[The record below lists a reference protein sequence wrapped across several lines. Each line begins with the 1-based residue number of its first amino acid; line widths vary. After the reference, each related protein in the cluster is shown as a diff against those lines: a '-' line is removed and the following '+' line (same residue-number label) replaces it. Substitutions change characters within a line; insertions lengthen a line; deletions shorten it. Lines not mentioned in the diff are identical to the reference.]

1 MSGWKKQWYGK
12 DPGVEKEIAMDV
24 PLGPTDPV
32 FQVPGGSAVAEWTA
46 EVVLVQVTVDPTV
59 VLMDGGLKQNPD
71 GVPQDEFWV
80 IDTELAAARAGSGSR
95 SAGLTITS
103 PRNASGT
110 SLRMILTPNCGSKGP
125 YAGWL
130 RLQVFD
136 LIPNGWPPR
145 SPGGRVRVCAP
156 RREEAGRGVST
167 GSSPSQESERPTRP
181 RA

>member
-1 MSGWKKQWYGK
+1 
-12 DPGVEKEIAMDV
+12 MDV

-46 EVVLVQVTVDPTV
+46 VVILVQVTVDPTV

-71 GVPQDEFWV
+71 GVPQDELWV
-80 IDTELAAARAGSGSR
+80 IDTELAAALAGSGWLR
-95 SAGLTITS
+95 AGPVSIS

-110 SLRMILTPNCGSKGP
+110 SLLMILTPYCGSEEP

-136 LIPNGWPPR
+136 LIPKGGGPPR
-145 SPGGRVRVCAP
+145 SPGGRVRVWAP
-156 RREEAGRGVST
+156 RR
-167 GSSPSQESERPTRP
+167 
-181 RA
+181 